1 MTKEIASAKGLTACS
16 GGKPSI
22 NRYNWENSVVWD
34 VVWVQRASADWKLER
49 LTFTIGQISF
59 KIVVFAA
66 RKI

>member
-34 VVWVQRASADWKLER
+34 VVWVQRALADWKLER
-49 LTFTIGQISF
+49 LTFTID
-59 KIVVFAA
+59 
-66 RKI
+66 